1 MIHNSFPHVCQPL
14 YLWREELS
22 RRVVY
27 NVGLELDTPY
37 KFWLRHLLAGWLL
50 ASNSTSWCLVF
61 LICKMGIVII
71 SISYRFVV
79 KKYQNNALHILQA
92 RILSGLPCAPPG
104 GLPDPVIELMSSAL
118 QADSLPLVPLNVFSL
133 FFKFVCSLSNK
144 LNSDSD
150 ENDSSYHFMKF
161 SPFWLTGQLPEKK
174 IFNRSPHQTVW
185 KRL

>member
-104 GLPDPVIELMSSAL
+104 DLPHPGAGHWH
-118 QADSLPLVPLNVFSL
+118 AGSLPLASPGKVKESEVAQSYPSLWEPMDCRLPGSSIYGIFQARILEWVAISFSRPPG
-133 FFKFVCSLSNK
+133 KPC
-144 LNSDSD
+144 
-150 ENDSSYHFMKF
+150 
-161 SPFWLTGQLPEKK
+161 
-174 IFNRSPHQTVW
+174 I
-185 KRL
+185 

>member
-1 MIHNSFPHVCQPL
+1 M
-14 YLWREELS
+14 RM
-22 RRVVY
+22 
-27 NVGLELDTPY
+27 
-37 KFWLRHLLAGWLL
+37 
-50 ASNSTSWCLVF
+50 VF
-61 LICKMGIVII
+61 LTILWNSGHSDSFDVCVCNFSHFQLCMTLGTIAHQAPLSMGF
-71 SISYRFVV
+71 SRQEY
-79 KKYQNNALHILQA
+79 
-92 RILSGLPCAPPG
+92 LSGLPWAPPG